1 MLYMVVK
8 ICCEI
13 YGHCVV
19 LVTARNWASSLGRFK
34 GQVFICTVVHMVL
47 Y

>member
-1 MLYMVVK
+1 MIVK

-19 LVTARNWASSLGRFK
+19 SVKALNWAFLSVGWFK
-34 GQVFICTVVHMVL
+34 GQTFSCTAVHVVL